1 MIPSRT
7 QPAPGSRAWS
17 LGVPGISGADAF
29 SLPSLVVIGLGNDI
43 ATDDGVGIHVANEL
57 EVELH
62 DRDDIDV
69 VALPWAGFALLD
81 VLRGRRVAVIVDSL
95 VTGTHAPGT
104 IVRLGVDHL
113 SGSVRLNS
121 FHDINYPTVLG
132 LGRSLGWEMPDVVAI
147 FGVETAVADEFGET
161 LTPAVADAVTEV
173 VHEVKQFIDAM
184 DTSIDGRVDG
194 AI

>member
-1 MIPSRT
+1 MTPSRAK
-7 QPAPGSRAWS
+7 PATGIRAWN
-17 LGVPGISGADAF
+17 LGAARISGADT
-29 SLPSLVVIGLGNDI
+29 SLVAPFVVIGLGNDI

-104 IVRLGVDHL
+104 IVPLGADAL

-132 LGRSLGWEMPDVVAI
+132 LGRSLGWEMPDDVAI

-161 LTPAVADAVTEV
+161 LTPAVADAVTAV

-184 DTSIDGRVDG
+184 DTSINGRVDEP
-194 AI
+194 I